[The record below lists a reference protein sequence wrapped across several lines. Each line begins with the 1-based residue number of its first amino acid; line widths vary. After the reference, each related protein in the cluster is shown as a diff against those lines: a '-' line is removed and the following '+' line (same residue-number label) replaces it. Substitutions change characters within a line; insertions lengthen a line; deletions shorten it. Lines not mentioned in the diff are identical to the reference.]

1 MNLNLIKYL
10 SLSAFCA
17 AAAGCASYDNS
28 VQQEVTF
35 YSEDTPAVT
44 VSLNGQVLGETT
56 CSAVLDRAA
65 SYTVEFSKPGYLSAT
80 YDLAPY
86 ADPDTGIA
94 AFVDAVY
101 CPELEVAPV
110 AEAEAVAEVALAAE
124 PVAEPEVPAEEPEV
138 TPEEP
143 DALEEPDASVEE
155 EPIVEAEPEVEPEV
169 PAEEPEV
176 APEEPEVPAEEPEVA
191 PEEPAVEEP
200 EAAAE
205 EAAPEVVPA
214 IPEPPV
220 EVTAEMRTVVEIE
233 AELTEL
239 KRLRKLNLIS
249 AEEFDKRLTE
259 LAGEVNRTY

>member
-110 AEAEAVAEVALAAE
+110 AEAEAVAEVAPAAE

-155 EPIVEAEPEVEPEV
+155 VEPEV
-169 PAEEPEV
+169 PAEEPV
-176 APEEPEVPAEEPEVA
+176 AEPEVA
-191 PEEPAVEEP
+191 PEEPEAPAEEPEATPEEPAVEEP
-200 EAAAE
+200 KAAAE

-220 EVTAEMRTVVEIE
+220 ELAAERTLAEIE

>member
-110 AEAEAVAEVALAAE
+110 AEAEAVAEVAPAAE

-169 PAEEPEV
+169 PAEEPV
-176 APEEPEVPAEEPEVA
+176 AEPEVA
-191 PEEPAVEEP
+191 PEEPEAPAEEPAVEEP
-200 EAAAE
+200 KAAAE

-220 EVTAEMRTVVEIE
+220 EVAAERTLAEIE

-239 KRLRKLNLIS
+239 KRLRKLSLIS